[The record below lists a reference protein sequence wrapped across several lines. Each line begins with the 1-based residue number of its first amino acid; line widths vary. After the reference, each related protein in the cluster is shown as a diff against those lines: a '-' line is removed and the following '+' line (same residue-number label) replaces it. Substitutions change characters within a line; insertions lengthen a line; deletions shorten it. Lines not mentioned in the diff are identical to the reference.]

1 VRILRLSINAL
12 ALCFLLLGGWKLF
25 DRFGTYDQGLLLIA
39 DIEKKALELEIEA
52 KKHNEEHTGRFSI
65 ERNRNQQLEEDQFE
79 FSREESKQR
88 QTLEEEQ
95 KTVQE
100 MEDSLASL
108 SNSIE
113 DAKINLNN
121 GEKEIIALREESNE
135 LMRSLPIMEGSMTDV
150 RTAILEQEGLAQ
162 NLDEQLANYESTT
175 KMLQEHYE
183 RNVEAFVR
191 DKRERPWFHKGKS
204 ITVRNASLDLESGL
218 LALPVGKDHG
228 VEMDRVL
235 SVQILNREIC
245 KIKITQANLRNSIA
259 HIIPLVGE
267 PERLLNLSE
276 FDLYHL

>member
-1 VRILRLSINAL
+1 MRMLRLSINAL

-25 DRFGTYDQGLLLIA
+25 DRFGAYDQGLLLIS
-39 DIEKKALELEIEA
+39 DIEKQALVLELEA
-52 KKHNEEHTGRFSI
+52 KKHNEEHTGRFSV
-65 ERNRNQQLEEDQFE
+65 ERNRNQQLEEDHFE
-79 FSREESKQR
+79 FSREESKHR
-88 QTLEEEQ
+88 QILEDEQ
-95 KTVQE
+95 KQILE

-113 DAKINLNN
+113 DAKIRLNKD
-121 GEKEIIALREESNE
+121 EKEIIALREESNE
-135 LMRSLPIMEGSMTDV
+135 LMRSLPLMEGSMTDL
-150 RTAILEQEGLAQ
+150 RNAILEQESLAQ
-162 NLDEQLANYESTT
+162 NLGNQLVNYESTT
-175 KMLQEHYE
+175 KVLQEHYE

-204 ITVRNASLDLESGL
+204 ITVRNSSLDLESGL
-218 LALPVGKDHG
+218 LVLPVGKDHG

>member
-1 VRILRLSINAL
+1 MY
-12 ALCFLLLGGWKLF
+12 LLYFCLF
-25 DRFGTYDQGLLLIA
+25 DRFGAYDQGFLLIA
-39 DIEKKALELEIEA
+39 DIEKKALELELEA

-113 DAKINLNN
+113 DAKINLNK
-121 GEKEIIALREESNE
+121 GEKEIVALREESNE
-135 LMRSLPIMEGSMTDV
+135 LMRSLPVMEGSMTDL
-150 RTAILEQEGLAQ
+150 RSAILEQEGLAQ

>member
-1 VRILRLSINAL
+1 MRILRLSINAL
-12 ALCFLLLGGWKLF
+12 AVCLLFLVGWKLF
-25 DRFGTYDQGLLLIA
+25 DRFGTYDQDLLLIA
-39 DIEKKALELEIEA
+39 DIEKKALELELEA
-52 KKHNEEHTGRFSI
+52 KKHNQEHTGRFSI
-65 ERNRNQQLEEDQFE
+65 ERNRNQQLEEDQFK

-113 DAKINLNN
+113 DAKINLNKD
-121 GEKEIIALREESNE
+121 EKEIIALREESDKLKN
-135 LMRSLPIMEGSMTDV
+135 SLPVMEESMNDL
-150 RTAILEQEGLAQ
+150 RTAILEQVGLAQ
-162 NLDEQLANYESTT
+162 KLDEQLANYESTT
-175 KMLQEHYE
+175 KVLQEHFE
-183 RNVEAFVR
+183 RNVQAFVR
-191 DKRERPWFHKGKS
+191 DKREKPWFHKGKS

-235 SVQILNREIC
+235 SVQSLNREIC
-245 KIKITQANLRNSIA
+245 KIKITQATLRNSIA

>member
-1 VRILRLSINAL
+1 MRIVRLSINAL
-12 ALCFLLLGGWKLF
+12 ALCFLLLVGWKLF
-25 DRFGTYDQGLLLIA
+25 DRFGVYDQGLLLIA
-39 DIEKKALELEIEA
+39 DIEKKVFELELEA

-95 KTVQE
+95 KRVQE

-135 LMRSLPIMEGSMTDV
+135 LMRSLPVMEGSMTDL

-175 KMLQEHYE
+175 KMLKEHYE
-183 RNVEAFVR
+183 RNVRAFVR

>member
-1 VRILRLSINAL
+1 MRILGLSINAL

-25 DRFGTYDQGLLLIA
+25 DRFGTYDQDLHLIA
-39 DIEKKALELEIEA
+39 DIEKKALELELEA
-52 KKHNEEHTGRFSI
+52 KKHNDEHKGRFSI
-65 ERNRNQQLEEDQFE
+65 ERSRNQQLEEDQFE

-95 KTVQE
+95 KRVQA
-100 MEDSLASL
+100 MEESLASL

-113 DAKINLNN
+113 NAKINLNKD
-121 GEKEIIALREESNE
+121 EKEIIDLREKSNE
-135 LMRSLPIMEGSMTDV
+135 LISSIPVMERSMTDL

-183 RNVEAFVR
+183 RNVEALVR

-204 ITVRNASLDLESGL
+204 ITVRNAFFDFESGL

-267 PERLLNLSE
+267 PERLLTLSE

>member
-1 VRILRLSINAL
+1 MRILRLSINAL
-12 ALCFLLLGGWKLF
+12 AVCLLFLVGWKLF
-25 DRFGTYDQGLLLIA
+25 DRFGTYDQDLLLIA
-39 DIEKKALELEIEA
+39 DIEKKALELELEA
-52 KKHNEEHTGRFSI
+52 KKHNQEHTGRFSI
-65 ERNRNQQLEEDQFE
+65 ERNRNQQLEEDQFK

-121 GEKEIIALREESNE
+121 DEKEIIALREESDKLKN
-135 LMRSLPIMEGSMTDV
+135 SLPVMEESMNDL
-150 RTAILEQEGLAQ
+150 RTAILEQVGLAQ
-162 NLDEQLANYESTT
+162 KLDEQLANYESTT
-175 KMLQEHYE
+175 KVLQEHFE
-183 RNVEAFVR
+183 RNVQAFVR
-191 DKRERPWFHKGKS
+191 DKREKPWFHKGKS

-235 SVQILNREIC
+235 SVQSLNREIC
-245 KIKITQANLRNSIA
+245 KIKRTAATLRNTIA
-259 HIIPLVGE
+259 HIIPLVAE
-267 PERLLNLSE
+267 SERPLNLSAFTVE
-276 FDLYHL
+276 HL